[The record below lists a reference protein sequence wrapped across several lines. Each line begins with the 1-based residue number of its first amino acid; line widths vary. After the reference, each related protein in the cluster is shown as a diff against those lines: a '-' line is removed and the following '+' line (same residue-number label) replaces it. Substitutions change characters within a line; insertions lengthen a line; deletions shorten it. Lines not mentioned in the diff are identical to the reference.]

1 MKTIKPSITWCLLLM
16 LAAGILTACSGNK
29 KNLSTG
35 SNTGGIQNLN
45 VTAVIVKPGILDDII
60 IANGSV
66 MANEEV
72 ELKSEATGRITRIN
86 FQEGSKVQKGQLL
99 VKIDDDELQA
109 QLRQLEFDVEIAR
122 QDEYRKSRLLAV
134 KGISQEEYDA
144 SRLRVSD
151 LESQIDLLKARI
163 DKTMIVAPFRGQI
176 GLRYASE
183 GAYMTPGTSI
193 ALLVQN
199 DPVKIE
205 FSIPERY
212 AGFVRNGQSI
222 EFTLSGREKKFQGK
236 VYAQEPR
243 IDPSTRSLRIRALSP
258 NPGGELVP
266 GTFASVTLKLDRIE
280 DALMVPT
287 QVVIPRME
295 GQDVFVFK
303 NGKAQRVAVETGT
316 RLRSTIQISDG
327 LQPGDTVI
335 TTGLLVLRDQ
345 MNVNIAQIEEVKD

>member
-1 MKTIKPSITWCLLLM
+1 MKTLKPSIAWYAFGM
-16 LAAGILTACSGNK
+16 LAAGIFFGCSGNK
-29 KNLSTG
+29 KNPVTASGPG
-35 SNTGGIQNLN
+35 SIQNLN
-45 VTAVIVKPGILDDII
+45 VTAVVVQPGILDDII

-66 MANEEV
+66 LANEEV
-72 ELKSEATGRITRIN
+72 DLKSEATGRITRIN

-109 QLRQLEFDVEIAR
+109 QLRQLEFDLGLAR
-122 QDEYRKSRLLAV
+122 QDEYRKSRLLEV
-134 KGISQEEYDA
+134 KGISQEEHDA

-151 LESQIDLLKARI
+151 LESQIDLLKTRI
-163 DKTMIVAPFRGQI
+163 DKTMIVAPFTGQI

-183 GAYMTPGTSI
+183 GAYMTPGTSV
-193 ALLVQN
+193 ALLVQI
-199 DPVKIE
+199 DPLKIE

-212 AGFVRNGQSI
+212 AGYVKTGQSI
-222 EFTLSGREKKFQGK
+222 EFKISGREKIFQGK

-243 IDPSTRSLRIRALSP
+243 IDPTTRTLRIRALSS
-258 NPGGELVP
+258 NPKGELVP

-295 GQDVFVFK
+295 GQDVFVYR
-303 NGKAQRVAVETGT
+303 NGKAQKVPVETGT
-316 RLRSTIQISDG
+316 RLRSTIQISSG

-345 MNVNIAQIEEVKD
+345 MDVSIAQIVEVND